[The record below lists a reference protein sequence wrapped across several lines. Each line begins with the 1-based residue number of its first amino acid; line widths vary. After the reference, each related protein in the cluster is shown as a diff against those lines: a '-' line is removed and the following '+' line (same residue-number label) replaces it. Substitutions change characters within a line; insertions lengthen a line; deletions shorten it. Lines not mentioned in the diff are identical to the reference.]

1 MASYGNA
8 LGRYLGLNSF
18 NDGYIAADG
27 DIETIDQYG
36 LVLAYRHF
44 WSPAWRSS
52 FSLSMSGASNPSE
65 SELAGAGGL
74 AKAYQSAHANLWYT
88 PAPGLQLGGE
98 LIYGTKELEDGR
110 DGSLSR
116 LQLAV
121 KYAF

>member
-44 WSPAWRSS
+44 WTPAWRSS
-52 FSLSMSGASNPSE
+52 FSLSMSEASNPSE
-65 SELAGAGGL
+65 SELAGAGLL
-74 AKAYQSAHANLWYT
+74 AKAYRSAHANLWYT